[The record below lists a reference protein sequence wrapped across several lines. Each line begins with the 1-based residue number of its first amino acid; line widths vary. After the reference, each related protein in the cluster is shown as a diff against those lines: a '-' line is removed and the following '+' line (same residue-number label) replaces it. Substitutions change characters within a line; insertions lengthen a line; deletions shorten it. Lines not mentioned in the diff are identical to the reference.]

1 MHCRALVTRG
11 KHVVERVSE
20 KVIPSRLNFETHLS
34 SIVPTCKGG
43 VGLEI
48 LKHRNSHF
56 EAFTESPI
64 ILKALIR
71 TFRFFVRPDLV

>member
-1 MHCRALVTRG
+1 
-11 KHVVERVSE
+11 VESVSE
-20 KVIPSRLNFETHLS
+20 KVIPSHFNFEKHLS
-34 SIVPTCKGG
+34 SIVPTCKEGA
-43 VGLEI
+43 GLEV